1 MEKTSIQDMIQMIF
15 KAVGL
20 VMGIGVIVLS
30 ITKVVSVE
38 TSVLMLGIGLACMGI
53 AMLDQK

>member
-20 VMGIGVIVLS
+20 AMGIGVIVLS

>member
-1 MEKTSIQDMIQMIF
+1 MEKTSIQDMIQMIL

-20 VMGIGVIVLS
+20 AMGIGVIVLS
-30 ITKVVSVE
+30 IMKVVSVE

>member
-30 ITKVVSVE
+30 IMKVVSVE